1 MGRDSSLYSFI
12 AYPSRFYN
20 FSFYC
25 GKAPKMSTTRYK
37 DPIPKGVYVFTT
49 LDEAIPIKKAN
60 PYAIFY
66 PENNGHYAKDPD
78 GTVVAIASDEM
89 CEEID
94 RRNAELEAK
103 ITAGEKLTDEYA
115 V

>member
-1 MGRDSSLYSFI
+1 
-12 AYPSRFYN
+12 
-20 FSFYC
+20 
-25 GKAPKMSTTRYK
+25 MSTTRYK
-37 DPIPKGVYVFTT
+37 DPIPDGVCVFTT
-49 LDEAIPIKKAN
+49 LDEAAQIQKAN
-60 PYAIFY
+60 PHAIFY

-78 GTVVAIASDEM
+78 GTVVAVASDEM

-103 ITAGEKLTDEYA
+103 IAAGEKLTDEYA